1 MLAYHALTDAR
12 RLLAQGDQRRWGS
25 AGMDPLQRTSSSSDS
40 AARARDAILGSRSG
54 HINGAFFWID
64 RERWT
69 RKCLKRFDHFLRE
82 NPWSCVGTPRKPLV
96 RKRTGQ
102 GTPPRGIHISCRRS
116 VIIVVTSLPG
126 SIVLYI
132 YIAHDVSPAG
142 LEATLLCSPTI
153 FPTHHISPYNSAFPL
168 FNNNNTQSHHVFLF
182 RRLGQLG
189 H

>member
-12 RLLAQGDQRRWGS
+12 RLLGQGDHRRWGS
-25 AGMDPLQRTSSSSDS
+25 AGVDPLQRTSSSSDS
-40 AARARDAILGSRSG
+40 AARARDAILGSRNG
-54 HINGAFFWID
+54 HINGAFFLD
-64 RERWT
+64 RSREMDQKVSKTIRSFST
-69 RKCLKRFDHFLRE
+69 KGTPGRVLEPLE
-82 NPWSCVGTPRKPLV
+82 NPSFERE
-96 RKRTGQ
+96 Q

-153 FPTHHISPYNSAFPL
+153 FPTHHISPYKSAFPL
-168 FNNNNTQSHHVFLF
+168 INNNTQSHHVFLV